1 MPYQGNTPAE
11 NYAVTV
17 KDSFSGNG
25 AATAFTLSQPTVTND
40 VRVVVENVVQ
50 DPTVAYAVSGTTL
63 TFTSAPVSGT
73 NNIYVIHLGPAV
85 QQVAP
90 PATISN
96 ATTFESNVSVQ
107 GLFNSVGID
116 DNADATAITIDSSET
131 VLVGKTS
138 NTFSQQGVALR
149 ANNDSQITRDGGH
162 PLSLNRT
169 SSDGAVLNLYKDG
182 STVGGIGAVSGD
194 LAIYSTES
202 GHEGLRLGNGA
213 IVPTNNSGG
222 STDNACNLGEATG
235 RFSDLYLAGGIYLG
249 GTGAA
254 NKLDDYEEGSWSP
267 QIIGYGQSSPY
278 TQTYS
283 TSSGNYT
290 KIGNQ
295 VTAHFSVTLSSKGN
309 MSGAYSMIF
318 GLPYNHAG
326 SPSGTGSLWGWTNLN
341 SAISYAAVEMG
352 STATVGWINYIPAA
366 GGSQA
371 SYMNT
376 SMISNTTSFRGTLS
390 YRTTA

>member
-11 NYAVTV
+11 NYVVTV

-90 PATISN
+90 PSTISN

-116 DNADATAITIDSSET
+116 DNADATAITIDSSEV

-169 SSDGAVLNLYKDG
+169 SSDGAILNLYKDG
-182 STVGGIGAVSGD
+182 TTVGSVGLLNSNNLTVSGTVADHGGLQFATHCVIPMEANADSNGTID
-194 LAIYSTES
+194 LGAS
-202 GHEGLRLGNGA
+202 G
-213 IVPTNNSGG
+213 SQ
-222 STDNACNLGEATG
+222 
-235 RFSDLYLAGGIYLG
+235 FKDLYLSGGVVFG
-249 GTGAA
+249 PASASTVSSQT
-254 NKLDDYEEGSWSP
+254 LDSYEEGTWTPAFNNVTVSYTER
-267 QIIGYGQSSPY
+267 YGK
-278 TQTYS
+278 
-283 TSSGNYT
+283 YT
-290 KIGNQ
+290 KIGDT
-295 VTAHFSVTLSSKGN
+295 VH
-309 MSGAYSMIF
+309 
-318 GLPYNHAG
+318 
-326 SPSGTGSLWGWTNLN
+326 LWGYIVVN
-341 SAISYAAVEMG
+341 SI
-352 STATVGWINYIPAA
+352 
-366 GGSQA
+366 
-371 SYMNT
+371 NT
-376 SMISNTTSFRGTLS
+376 SDTSYVNLGGMPFAATGGFVNGSFYNGSGNASLFTTNTLGAAWTVVSQNYFYLGIPSSTNNLS
-390 YRTTA
+390 YTQACNSTGRFWFSMTYPTAS

>member
-11 NYAVTV
+11 NYVVTV

-73 NNIYVIHLGPAV
+73 SNIYVIHLGPAV

-90 PATISN
+90 PSTISN

-116 DNADATAITIDSSET
+116 DNADATAITIDSSEV

-169 SSDGAVLNLYKDG
+169 SSDGAILNLYKDG
-182 STVGGIGAVSGD
+182 TTVGSVGLLNSNNLTVSGTVADHGGLQFATHCVIPMEANADSNGTID
-194 LAIYSTES
+194 LGAS
-202 GHEGLRLGNGA
+202 G
-213 IVPTNNSGG
+213 SQ
-222 STDNACNLGEATG
+222 
-235 RFSDLYLAGGIYLG
+235 FKDLYLSGGVVFG
-249 GTGAA
+249 PASASTVSSQT
-254 NKLDDYEEGSWSP
+254 LDSYEEGTWTPAFNNVTVSYTER
-267 QIIGYGQSSPY
+267 YGK
-278 TQTYS
+278 
-283 TSSGNYT
+283 YT
-290 KIGNQ
+290 KIGDT
-295 VTAHFSVTLSSKGN
+295 VH
-309 MSGAYSMIF
+309 
-318 GLPYNHAG
+318 
-326 SPSGTGSLWGWTNLN
+326 LWGYIVVSSINNSDTSYVNLGGMPFAATGGFVNGSFYNGSGNASLFTTYTLGAAWTVVSQNYFYLGIPSSTNNL
-341 SAISYAAVEMG
+341 SYAQACN
-352 STATVGWINYIPAA
+352 STGRFWFSMTYPT
-366 GGSQA
+366 A
-371 SYMNT
+371 S
-376 SMISNTTSFRGTLS
+376 
-390 YRTTA
+390 

>member
-11 NYAVTV
+11 NYVVTV

-90 PATISN
+90 PSTISN

-116 DNADATAITIDSSET
+116 DNADATAITIDSSEV

-169 SSDGAVLNLYKDG
+169 SSDGDILKVYKAGTEVGSIGVIDG
-182 STVGGIGAVSGD
+182 NNTFLQGATGHGGIAF
-194 LAIYSTES
+194 A
-202 GHEGLRLGNGA
+202 
-213 IVPTNNSGG
+213 TNNVVPFREDAYRDNTLDLGQANVRWKDAYLSGG
-222 STDNACNLGEATG
+222 V
-235 RFSDLYLAGGIYLG
+235 YLG

-254 NKLDDYEEGSWSP
+254 NKLSDYEEGTWTPTLEFGGGTTGIS
-267 QIIGYGQSSPY
+267 YG
-278 TQTYS
+278 TRAAT
-283 TSSGNYT
+283 YT
-290 KIGNQ
+290 KIGNVVNFSFRMYITSKGSSTGHARVSGLPFAIGGMPTGGVFQ
-295 VTAHFSVTLSSKGN
+295 ILPARGRIGSGGVPMFVYLYNGDSSMLMYRCNWDNSINSAATNSHFSD
-309 MSGAYSMIF
+309 
-318 GLPYNHAG
+318 
-326 SPSGTGSLWGWTNLN
+326 N
-341 SAISYAAVEMG
+341 SEIELV
-352 STATVGWINYIPAA
+352 ATY
-366 GGSQA
+366 
-371 SYMNT
+371 
-376 SMISNTTSFRGTLS
+376 L
-390 YRTTA
+390 TTA